1 MKLYFNKHTRATRP
15 RWLIEEAG
23 LDCEIV
29 NVDLA
34 SGEHKRP
41 EFLAVH
47 PLGKVPALTDGDRT
61 LIESGAITLYLA
73 DRTDFA
79 PPANTPARATYYQ
92 WAFYAVT
99 QLEGPV
105 GRYFYENRKAEGD
118 RSQAVL
124 EAAAAEFAVMLA
136 PLESALR
143 GKSWLVE
150 DSFTAADVLVGSIL
164 AWAAAMGLTPSEGVI
179 ADYVAR
185 CVARPAFKRARA

>member
-1 MKLYFNKHTRATRP
+1 MKLYFNKNTRATRP

-34 SGEHKRP
+34 AGEHKRP

-47 PLGKVPALTDGDRT
+47 PLGKVPALTDGDLT
-61 LIESGAITLYLA
+61 IIESGAITLYLA
-73 DRTDFA
+73 DRTNLA
-79 PPANTPARATYYQ
+79 PPPNSPARATYYQ

-105 GRYFYENRKAEGD
+105 GRYFHENRKAEGD
-118 RSQAVL
+118 RDPAVTA
-124 EAAAAEFAVMLA
+124 AAAAELIVMLA
-136 PLESALR
+136 PLEGALA
-143 GKSWLVE
+143 GKQWLV
-150 DSFTAADVLVGSIL
+150 DDRFSAADVLVGSIL
-164 AWAAAMGLTPSEGVI
+164 AWAAAMGLTPAEGVI